1 LYGEPRHVVITETIL
16 IREVLWLVI
25 NLEITCT
32 QKRTNQ
38 IAGYSIYNVLI
49 GQFFRT
55 NSKVLSKEKGQID
68 KQWSTKDYT
77 EIRKDWAIGPHNKL
91 EVSIDALEG

>member
-1 LYGEPRHVVITETIL
+1 MKWLIICYKKQCVICAATIDYREAYKQSTNPLYGEPRHVVITETIL

-38 IAGYSIYNVLI
+38 ITG
-49 GQFFRT
+49 
-55 NSKVLSKEKGQID
+55 
-68 KQWSTKDYT
+68 
-77 EIRKDWAIGPHNKL
+77 
-91 EVSIDALEG
+91 